1 VRLHSDIITCSVAC
15 DAQHLKN
22 RRMRV
27 DIAGQQQQQG
37 KTFIGVQKF
46 GFIN

>member
-1 VRLHSDIITCSVAC
+1 
-15 DAQHLKN
+15 
-22 RRMRV
+22 MRV